1 MSPSGKLTNANR
13 SRHLYFTKH
22 SRPIS
27 AATALG
33 QAAGATLA
41 AFTGTFLLHRFA
53 RFDRSLSRLRD
64 AFSLLVIGALA
75 SAAVSASI
83 GTLVLFVGHERPYS
97 GIGSAW
103 LIYWLG
109 DAMGVLLVTPLVL
122 TFRALLR
129 IRNRDRLMEL
139 VALLVLLTTACVV
152 VFGDLPQITERR
164 LAEQAIADMSRKL
177 VAIQEEERTRIAR
190 ELHDDINQRL
200 ALLAIETEALRD
212 NLPNSGDETGRRLEH
227 IREGIVDVSTG
238 VQSISHQLHSSQLE
252 YLGIGAAMKIFCTEY
267 SARQSVEI
275 DFTSDEIP
283 KVTSPEISLGL
294 FRIMQEALSNATKH
308 SRVRHFQVELGCSA
322 DQLHLTVS
330 DSGNESLG
338 KSGIS
343 WESYRSIQLLSR

>member
-1 MSPSGKLTNANR
+1 
-13 SRHLYFTKH
+13 
-22 SRPIS
+22 
-27 AATALG
+27 
-33 QAAGATLA
+33 
-41 AFTGTFLLHRFA
+41 LL
-53 RFDRSLSRLRD
+53 
-64 AFSLLVIGALA
+64 
-75 SAAVSASI
+75 
-83 GTLVLFVGHERPYS
+83 
-97 GIGSAW
+97 
-103 LIYWLG
+103 
-109 DAMGVLLVTPLVL
+109 
-122 TFRALLR
+122 
-129 IRNRDRLMEL
+129 
-139 VALLVLLTTACVV
+139 
-152 VFGDLPQITERR
+152 Q
-164 LAEQAIADMSRKL
+164 
-177 VAIQEEERTRIAR
+177 ERTRIAR

-200 ALLAIETEALRD
+200 ALLAIETDALRD

-330 DSGNESLG
+330 DSGNGFDATTAINKGGMGLFSMRERTRLMNGTIAIESKLLG
-338 KSGIS
+338 GTTINVHVPFKAD
-343 WESYRSIQLLSR
+343 ESCAQAAD